1 MSSLAVMRLPPSMLA
16 AVWLA
21 IWLTSTEPA
30 IATPSLRVDAPPL
43 AAAATIRDASAART
57 RTSCTPSMSAPLTDA
72 RVLSPTSAYV
82 TAAPRPALPPAYSAP
97 PPLAIFEAFTALTS
111 TSAAAPLMPRM
122 VPPTMLAAVSLWDIA
137 TVAEIAPAP
146 AELWLEE
153 AFTPT
158 LSPTLTCSL
167 SLRAVTVTVPASS
180 TLLSRNCAVV
190 VFWMSP

>member
-1 MSSLAVMRLPPSMLA
+1 MSPLAMMRVPPSMLA
-16 AVWLA
+16 VVWLA
-21 IWLTSTEPA
+21 IWLTSTELA

-43 AAAATIRDASAART
+43 AAAATIREASAART
-57 RTSCTPSMSAPLTDA
+57 RTSCTPPISAPLMEA

-97 PPLAIFEAFTALTS
+97 PPLAILEAFTALTS
-111 TSAAAPLMPRM
+111 TLAAAPFFPLML
-122 VPPTMLAAVSLWDIA
+122 PPMMLAAVSLWDIA

-153 AFTPT
+153 ALTPT

-167 SLRAVTVTVPASS
+167 SLRAVTVTVPAS
-180 TLLSRNCAVV
+180 
-190 VFWMSP
+190 